1 MSLLANIIGFS
12 FVGLAVR
19 IGQLSIKGRNL
30 YSNPGGHLL
39 SMGAF
44 GVIGYYAHRWETY
57 SDDLIARKHQEIL
70 ERRQRA
76 IAKSAEA
83 AA

>member
-12 FVGLAVR
+12 FFGLAAR
-19 IGQLSIKGRNL
+19 MGQLSIQGRNL

-44 GVIGYYAHRWETY
+44 GAIGYYAYKWETY
-57 SDDLIARKHQEIL
+57 SESLLAKKRKEIL

-76 IAKSAEA
+76 MATAE
-83 AA
+83 